1 MCPRFFCVSSLLPEA
16 VGAVGK
22 WEPLFGFHFS
32 TGHISASFSRSS
44 PQSNSSRSGGNVGI
58 SRRWRDFQ
66 GVVGRMGI
74 LLLDFHSFHTPA
86 FPRLARRPASRFIL
100 FPFHRPAETKRFRSR
115 FDNVSPVR
123 YAVQQCFA

>member
-58 SRRWRDFQ
+58 SRRWRDSQ

-74 LLLDFHSFHTPA
+74 LLLDFHSFHDSGIST
-86 FPRLARRPASRFIL
+86 ARPPPASRFIL
-100 FPFHRPAETKRFRSR
+100 FPFHLPA
-115 FDNVSPVR
+115 
-123 YAVQQCFA
+123 

>member
-44 PQSNSSRSGGNVGI
+44 PPIQQQPERWECGNLAPLARFPGSRGKNGNPAFGFPFFPHSGI
-58 SRRWRDFQ
+58 S
-66 GVVGRMGI
+66 
-74 LLLDFHSFHTPA
+74 T
-86 FPRLARRPASRFIL
+86 ARPPPASRFIL
-100 FPFHRPAETKRFRSR
+100 FPFHRPAETERFRSR
-115 FDNVSPVR
+115 FDDVSPVR